1 MMSLLAW
8 LENTWLSTTLRDS
21 PSVFIYPTILA
32 FHTIGL
38 AFLVGISS
46 AISLRIL
53 GAAPGVPLAPLK
65 KFIPI
70 MWLGFVVNALSGIL
84 LLLIEPTRF
93 LTMFD
98 FYVKLVVIAG
108 AAICARLL
116 FMRRFRRGTNAD
128 LQPLTGGDKF
138 LACMVLILWSAAI
151 TAGRLTAYDNAMVQR
166 ETALATV
173 EVALVLLVGG
183 FIAVRLFGW
192 VRSMRSGGGLNR
204 SLREEILK

>member
-46 AISLRIL
+46 TISLRIL
-53 GAAPGVPLAPLK
+53 GVAPRVPLVPLK

-70 MWLGFVVNALSGIL
+70 MWLGFIVNALSGIL

-116 FMRRFRRGTNAD
+116 FMRRFRLGANTNSP
-128 LQPLTGGDKF
+128 PLTGGDKF
-138 LACMVLILWSAAI
+138 LACMVLFLWGAAI
-151 TAGRLTAYDNAMVQR
+151 TAGRLTAYDNATVQR
-166 ETALATV
+166 VTAIATV
-173 EVALVLLVGG
+173 EVALVILVGG
-183 FIAVRLFGW
+183 FMAVRLFGW
-192 VRSMRSGGGLNR
+192 VCSQRSGGSLNR